1 MNIKY
6 SVIFIAVLLICLV
19 LTIPCYADMYV
30 IKDIDGKVI
39 CLTNINKL
47 SQQQIES
54 GCTISLLIKSN
65 NSIDTQSQPKS
76 ISVSEPIKSQPNFE
90 SESKP
95 NSIPTS
101 SDEKKDSIIK
111 VVDWTNYIS
120 DTGNYVYVEGILQNI
135 GKVNATNLKVSI
147 QALDK
152 NKKLVSITNGYAE
165 PSTLTPNGKAI
176 FNIMVSYKPEIK
188 YFMLSVNN

>member
-1 MNIKY
+1 MNIKNI
-6 SVIFIAVLLICLV
+6 SIFIALLLICLI
-19 LTIPCYADMYV
+19 LTIPCYANMYI
-30 IKDIDGKVI
+30 IKNIDGKVI

-54 GCTISLLIKSN
+54 GCTVSLLIKGS
-65 NSIDTQSQPKS
+65 TQTQPE
-76 ISVSEPIKSQPNFE
+76 ITPVPEPIESQSNLELEP
-90 SESKP
+90 KT

-176 FNIMVSYKPEIK
+176 FNIMVSYKSEIK
-188 YFMLSVNN
+188 YFMLSVGYASP

>member
-1 MNIKY
+1 MNIKNI
-6 SVIFIAVLLICLV
+6 SIFIALLLICLI
-19 LTIPCYADMYV
+19 LTIPCYANMYI
-30 IKDIDGKVI
+30 IKNIDGKVI

-54 GCTISLLIKSN
+54 GCTVSLLIKGS
-65 NSIDTQSQPKS
+65 TQTQPETTP
-76 ISVSEPIKSQPNFE
+76 VPEPIESQSNLELEP
-90 SESKP
+90 KT

-176 FNIMVSYKPEIK
+176 FNIMVSYKSEIK
-188 YFMLSVNN
+188 YFMLSVGYASP